1 MKEGIVLFAHGSR
14 DPEWSRPFESLAAEL
29 SKKHV
34 VRLAYLELMQ
44 PPLADA
50 IASLADAGVDSIR
63 VVPVFLAQGGH
74 VKQDLP
80 RLVAAA
86 RSAHPNINIT
96 LEQAIGERPQ
106 VLAAIARAITELNR
120 RTR

>member
-1 MKEGIVLFAHGSR
+1 MKECIVLFAHGSR

-86 RSAHPNINIT
+86 RSAHPNINVT

-106 VLAAIARAITELNR
+106 VLAAIARAITAD
-120 RTR
+120 